1 MAESRSLEYKP
12 TWVVAA
18 VCFVIILI
26 CLFAERGLN
35 HLGKWLRRN
44 KQDALFEALQKL
56 KAELMLLGF
65 ISLLL
70 NVFQGLISQIC
81 IPTHLESSML
91 PCKKH
96 TESKSHK
103 EFSSLAVN
111 GHLLFSADS
120 SSEHCSRE
128 GKVPLLSTEAF
139 HQLHILIFVV
149 AVVHVVSCAIIL
161 VLGGARIREWKPWE
175 EWISKVEKGIDTHNH
190 HLQKVLEKH
199 AWGYWRK
206 AAVVSWTMS
215 FFKQF
220 HSPVTLSEY
229 IALRDGFIMTH
240 CPDNREYDF
249 HKYMTLSLER
259 DFRHVVGISW
269 YQWLFV
275 VVFLTLNVEGKFS
288 FNLNESTAFVIS
300 HFTIHNN
307 GILSIS
313 IIPSRMARVFLVII
327 STCSLNGV
335 LQLLLLVGAKLEHI
349 IVRLAQDVDQM
360 KKLQGREAA
369 PPVKPSDEY
378 FWFNRPRIVLHFIH
392 FILFQNAFEIAF
404 FFWILW
410 TYGFHS
416 CIMGRKGY
424 IITRLIMGVIA
435 QGLCSYITLPLYALV
450 TKMGTS
456 FEPVQLQLQSSINI

>member
-275 VVFLTLNVEGKFS
+275 VVFLTLNVEGWHAYFWLS
-288 FNLNESTAFVIS
+288 FLPV
-300 HFTIHNN
+300 
-307 GILSIS
+307 
-313 IIPSRMARVFLVII
+313 V
-327 STCSLNGV
+327 
-335 LQLLLLVGAKLEHI
+335 LLLLVGAKLEHI
-349 IVRLAQDVDQM
+349 IVRLAQDVDEM